1 MKHEMPLLP
10 YDKGAL
16 APAMSKET
24 LEYHYGKH
32 LQTYVDNLNKL
43 IAGTEYENMSLEE
56 IVEKSSGAVFNNA
69 AQAWNHT
76 FFFMQFTPEHKDMSE
91 SLVKIISYNFGS
103 VESFKEQFIKAATTL
118 FGSGWVWL
126 AKDENGELSILSES
140 NAGNPLQKGLT
151 PVLTVDVWEH
161 AYYIDYRNKRAD
173 YLNAIWNIIDWDVV
187 EKLCCK

>member
-43 IAGTEYENMSLEE
+43 IAGTEYENMPLEK
-56 IVEKSSGAVFNNA
+56 IVEKSSGVVFNNA

-76 FFFMQFTPEHKDMSE
+76 FFFMQFTPGHKEMSE
-91 SLVKIISYNFGS
+91 NLVRIISDNFGS

-126 AKDENGELSILSES
+126 AKDENGKLSILSEA

>member
-10 YDKGAL
+10 YDKEAL

-43 IAGTEYENMSLEE
+43 IAGTEYENMSLVE

-76 FFFMQFTPEHKDMSE
+76 FFFMQFTPGHKDMSE
-91 SLVKIISYNFGS
+91 NLVRIISDNFGS

-126 AKDENGELSILSES
+126 AKDENGKLSILSEA
-140 NAGNPLQKGLT
+140 NAGNPLQKKLT
-151 PVLTVDVWEH
+151 PVMTVDVWEH

>member
-43 IAGTEYENMSLEE
+43 IAGTEYENMPLEK
-56 IVEKSSGAVFNNA
+56 IVEKSSGVVFNNA

-76 FFFMQFTPEHKDMSE
+76 FFFMQFTPGHKEMSE
-91 SLVKIISYNFGS
+91 NLVRIISDNFGS
-103 VESFKEQFIKAATTL
+103 VESFKEQFIKTATTL

-126 AKDENGELSILSES
+126 AKDENGKLSILSEA
-140 NAGNPLQKGLT
+140 NAGNPLQKKLT
-151 PVLTVDVWEH
+151 PVMTVDVWEH